1 MSKSMRKQAASST
14 SQCDGFLN
22 ALVDQY
28 LTGMDREG
36 LRSKLADVLVRD
48 VAVQV
53 TVERLAAEIQS
64 RKGEELVDQLT
75 KAAVDKLLDE

>member
-1 MSKSMRKQAASST
+1 MSKAMGKKAVSST

>member
-1 MSKSMRKQAASST
+1 MSKAMGKKAASST
-14 SQCDGFLN
+14 NQCDGFLN

-36 LRSKLADVLVRD
+36 LRSKLADVVVRD

>member
-1 MSKSMRKQAASST
+1 MSKAMGKQAVSST

-48 VAVQV
+48 IAV
-53 TVERLAAEIQS
+53 
-64 RKGEELVDQLT
+64 
-75 KAAVDKLLDE
+75 

>member
-1 MSKSMRKQAASST
+1 M
-14 SQCDGFLN
+14 
-22 ALVDQY
+22 VDQY

-53 TVERLAAEIQS
+53 TVESLAAEVQS

>member
-75 KAAVDKLLDE
+75 KATVDNLLDE